1 MRISIR
7 DLLWLTLVIAIA
19 AVWQIERLNFTS
31 KLSGQADE
39 LARMTKE
46 LESWPE
52 LELKRLPPWVKLVP
66 INQP

>member
-31 KLSGQADE
+31 KLNSQADE

-52 LELKRLPPWVKLVP
+52 LELKAVWPWQKLVP
-66 INQP
+66 INQQ